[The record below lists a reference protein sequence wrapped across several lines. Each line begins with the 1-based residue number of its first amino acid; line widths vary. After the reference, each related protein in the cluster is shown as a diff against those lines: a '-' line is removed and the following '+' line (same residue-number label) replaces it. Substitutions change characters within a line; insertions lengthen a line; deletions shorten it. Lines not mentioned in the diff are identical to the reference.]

1 MAAKQSHECLYT
13 DKPIQVDGVLDEPAW
28 QRAAPLTF
36 VVPVTLAEP
45 ISKTDARVLWD
56 EEYLYVGFKAYD
68 KDIWSYLTERDS
80 TTCSEDVLEIFFK
93 PDEQNDAYYNFE
105 INAIGTVLGAFGID
119 RNKRFHLADSLLTQI
134 DTTPSLERKPI
145 ESLEQRT
152 FWSMRLIIPVRIFH
166 FSNIKT
172 LSGVDAQA
180 NFYKCGDK
188 LKQPHFL
195 SWKPVLTSTPDF
207 HTPKYFGQLYFI

>member
-1 MAAKQSHECLYT
+1 MIVEKITGT
-13 DKPIQVDGVLDEPAW
+13 DRLPDE
-28 QRAAPLTF
+28 
-36 VVPVTLAEP
+36 AEHP
-45 ISKTDARVLWD
+45 ISNQNWVEAPGVQ
-56 EEYLYVGFKAYD
+56 VGFSIRHD
-68 KDIWSYLTERDS
+68 SSSIYLCYHVEEPQIRAVNTKINSPVWEDS
-80 TTCSEDVLEIFFK
+80 CVEFFLAFGG
-93 PDEQNDAYYNFE
+93 DDGYYNFE

-134 DTTPSLERKPI
+134 ETTPSLERKPI
-145 ESLEQRT
+145 ENLEQRT
-152 FWSMRLIIPVRIFH
+152 FWSMRIIIPVRIFH
-166 FSNIKT
+166 FSNIKS

-207 HTPKYFGQLYFI
+207 HTPKYFGQLYFL

>member
-1 MAAKQSHECLYT
+1 MIVEKITGIDRLPEKAEHTISNQNWVEAPGVHAGFSIMH
-13 DKPIQVDGVLDEPAW
+13 DGSS
-28 QRAAPLTF
+28 
-36 VVPVTLAEP
+36 
-45 ISKTDARVLWD
+45 I
-56 EEYLYVGFKAYD
+56 YLYYQVEEPQVRAVNTK
-68 KDIWSYLTERDS
+68 INSPVWEDS
-80 TTCSEDVLEIFFK
+80 CVEFFLAFGG
-93 PDEQNDAYYNFE
+93 DDGYYNVE

-134 DTTPSLERKPI
+134 ETTPSLERKPI
-145 ESLEQRT
+145 ENMEQRT

-166 FSNIKT
+166 FSNIKN

-207 HTPKYFGQLYFI
+207 HTPKYFGQLYFL